1 MAWNPRGKTVDTY
14 YQLTTMYT
22 QRFVAPRDYFWP
34 IKEKSLVI
42 NPNLVQNPGWQ

>member
-1 MAWNPRGKTVDTY
+1 MESPWQNSGY
-14 YQLTTMYT
+14 LLSLTTMYT
-22 QRFVAPRDYFWP
+22 QQFVAPRDYFWP

>member
-14 YQLTTMYT
+14 DHLTAMYT
-22 QRFVAPRDYFWP
+22 QQFVAPRDYFWP
-34 IKEKSLVI
+34 INEKSLVI